1 MSPAVGGTYCD
12 FQDYRPCLHV
22 AVCASGTRHWMPA
35 VHTAQPAAVAAS
47 GNVSRGLY
55 IWGPHV
61 CLDQFTV
68 SCGTCWSAVDFSL
81 ECRCLLN
88 SVCEHG
94 IKLVSFVL
102 SCTDAR
108 TDQMGCVA
116 VAKHFGANPPPPDV
130 FFFSFNFQSSWYVCN
145 CGLPKTAKH
154 FRANC
159 TSRLFV
165 QPRCVRPC
173 SARFYIPCGDW
184 ANMLCHLWGCLCS
197 FSFLCLCVHVN
208 RAQILKG
215 K

>member
-1 MSPAVGGTYCD
+1 MLAVVSPAVGGTYCD

-55 IWGPHV
+55 IRGPHV

-116 VAKHFGANPPPPDV
+116 VAKHFGANPPPPRRV
-130 FFFSFNFQSSWYVCN
+130 FFFF
-145 CGLPKTAKH
+145 
-154 FRANC
+154 
-159 TSRLFV
+159 
-165 QPRCVRPC
+165 
-173 SARFYIPCGDW
+173 
-184 ANMLCHLWGCLCS
+184 
-197 FSFLCLCVHVN
+197 
-208 RAQILKG
+208 
-215 K
+215 